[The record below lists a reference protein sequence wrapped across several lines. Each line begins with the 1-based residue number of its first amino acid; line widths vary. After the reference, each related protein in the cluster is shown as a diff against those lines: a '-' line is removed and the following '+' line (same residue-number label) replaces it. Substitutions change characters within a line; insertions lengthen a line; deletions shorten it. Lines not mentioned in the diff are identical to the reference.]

1 MSPPENTKT
10 EGADYVPPP
19 GQFVNLMDLLTGD
32 DWSYSHKPDEKQEKK
47 LNFHS
52 DNWSLTSSTTHL
64 GSLTSAKGDL
74 GRKDNVRTEKTETV
88 HTDEKPYI

>member
-32 DWSYSHKPDEKQEKK
+32 DWSI
-47 LNFHS
+47 
-52 DNWSLTSSTTHL
+52 LTSLMKS
-64 GSLTSAKGDL
+64 K
-74 GRKDNVRTEKTETV
+74 RRN
-88 HTDEKPYI
+88 